1 MKQSARIDFLDATD
15 TNFHVMTCM
24 CWLELGGARDTAAA
38 GDGQAGLQGE
48 ECQPEHAVR
57 TLPGAGQPHEGP
69 AEERLPARPAL
80 LGAEA
85 SHQGHDLL
93 RRRGRAR
100 PRAPGLRRHA
110 QVSSTQKS
118 TN

>member
-1 MKQSARIDFLDATD
+1 
-15 TNFHVMTCM
+15 VCV

-48 ECQPEHAVR
+48 ERQPEHALR

-80 LGAEA
+80 LGAQA
-85 SHQGHDLL
+85 PHQGHDLL

-110 QVSSTQKS
+110 QVSSIRKS
-118 TN
+118 RN